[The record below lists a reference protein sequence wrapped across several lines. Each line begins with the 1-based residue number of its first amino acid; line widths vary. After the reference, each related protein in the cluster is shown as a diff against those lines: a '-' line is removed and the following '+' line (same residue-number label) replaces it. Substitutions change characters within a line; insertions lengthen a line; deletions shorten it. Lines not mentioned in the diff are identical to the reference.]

1 MLGRRRVLRS
11 SPTGRFSGY
20 PYGLLWWRCYV
31 TIMSN
36 TLEQTAIDEAALLD
50 YPLARRKAA
59 CYRWAIRTQV
69 FLSRTGC
76 AYILTMHDTDMGD
89 MSRSDRA
96 AAEKV
101 YGALLSDKGCLRR
114 QRSLREQIQNRLADT
129 PGVRLHGPRLFQL
142 MRAGLPFLPIPEEQ
156 FVRARQQLNQVL
168 ALGRASAG
176 GVQRRVL

>member
-1 MLGRRRVLRS
+1 MVAVLQS
-11 SPTGRFSGY
+11 IKLDQY
-20 PYGLLWWRCYV
+20 A
-31 TIMSN
+31 M
-36 TLEQTAIDEAALLD
+36 LEQTAIDEAALLE

-59 CYRWAIRTQV
+59 CYRWATRTQV

-76 AYILTMHDTDMGD
+76 AYILTMHDTNMGD

-129 PGVRLHGPRLFQL
+129 PGVRLHGPRLFAL
-142 MRAGLPFLPIPEEQ
+142 LETGLTEVIPVPPEMYTRAAGAEPGSVLQ
-156 FVRARQQLNQVL
+156 VAKGRQGDARRTAADTTVARHHQNEVN
-168 ALGRASAG
+168 G
-176 GVQRRVL
+176 